1 MNITKTV
8 LVAAVLSSLTAL
20 SFAQT
25 PAAPAAATAPMAS
38 ASKPADHPTKTG
50 KMTDPAAKPADHPTK
65 TGKMAD
71 PAARPANHPTKQ
83 PAAAASATK

>member
-50 KMTDPAAKPADHPTK
+50 KMTDPAA
-65 TGKMAD
+65 
-71 PAARPANHPTKQ
+71 RPANHPTKQ